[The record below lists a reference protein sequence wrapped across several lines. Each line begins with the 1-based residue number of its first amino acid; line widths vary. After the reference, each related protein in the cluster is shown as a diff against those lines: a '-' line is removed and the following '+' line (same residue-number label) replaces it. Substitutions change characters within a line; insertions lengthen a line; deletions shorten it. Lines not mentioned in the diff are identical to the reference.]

1 MEQGKLFE
9 VESIGDNLK
18 PRNPMLKWGAG
29 PIGKKCK
36 ECEHI
41 ISHRPGANKY
51 FKCLKRGITNGAG
64 TDHRI
69 NWQCCIYFVEA
80 ADE

>member
-9 VESIGDNLK
+9 AESIVDNLK
-18 PRNPMLKWGAG
+18 SRNPMLKWGAG
-29 PIGKKCK
+29 PKGRKCK
-36 ECEHI
+36 DCIEI
-41 ISHRPGANKY
+41 FKVTYSKKY
-51 FKCLKRGITNGAG
+51 YKCKRRGESRSSS